1 VSIKTAGHGQYF
13 QTQKSIVMKKLATVF
28 TAIVKLFSGTAFAA
42 EGANVAE
49 KVKAA
54 FQGVF
59 AQASQVSW
67 TTASDFYFASF
78 DLKGVKVDAAYNEAG
93 ELVGTSR
100 KIGLEQLPL
109 SLSMELNKKYADY
122 KLSGTVYELNYDGAT
137 SYYIRAENEKQ
148 VLNLKG
154 SANGEIE
161 TEKRIKK

>member
-1 VSIKTAGHGQYF
+1 
-13 QTQKSIVMKKLATVF
+13 MKKLATIL
-28 TAIVKLFSGTAFAA
+28 TAFVLLFSATAFASD
-42 EGANVAE
+42 GDNVTE

-54 FQGVF
+54 FKADF

-67 TTASDFYFASF
+67 TSASEFYFASF
-78 DLKGVKVDAAYNEAG
+78 TLNNVKVDAAYNEAG

-122 KLSGTVYELNYDGAT
+122 KLSGTVYELNYDGVT
-137 SYYIRAENEKQ
+137 SYYISAENEKQ
-148 VLNLKG
+148 VLSLKC
-154 SANGEIE
+154 SANGEID